1 MNLCLLISLW
11 HQAQIAFHLEFQ
23 KQAQISAR
31 GMTWKLDRSRILE
44 ILERFRRL
52 KIKPLH
58 SLACLYFS
66 AFYYCLS
73 CLVFLTKFVFV
84 FSMSFCVFLMGLFR
98 PLFGCIY
105 NRFKHILCSKNCGLQ
120 RDLILDCRNR
130 RPARWPSP
138 RPIYLSDRESFFLF
152 RCIGLIVLL
161 L

>member
-1 MNLCLLISLW
+1 MASSPDCVS
-11 HQAQIAFHLEFQ
+11 
-23 KQAQISAR
+23 
-31 GMTWKLDRSRILE
+31 SRISE
-44 ILERFRRL
+44 ASSNFSSRNDM
-52 KIKPLH
+52 KIRSKSDPGNPGKISPTKDYPLH
-58 SLACLYFS
+58 SLVCLYFS

-73 CLVFLTKFVFV
+73 CLVFLTKIVFV

-152 RCIGLIVLL
+152 RCIGLNVLL